1 MTHADFAGF
10 VADGATGAESSGVS
24 RAGRGD
30 CVGARIRFT
39 GREASVD
46 WTYCRFYQTEPL
58 LPHVHVF
65 HGKWYEDQGY

>member
-1 MTHADFAGF
+1 
-10 VADGATGAESSGVS
+10 VS

-46 WTYCRFYQTEPL
+46 RTHCRFYQTEPL
-58 LPHVHVF
+58 LPHEHVF
-65 HGKWYEDQGY
+65 YGKWYEDQGY

>member
-1 MTHADFAGF
+1 VTHADFAGF

-30 CVGARIRFT
+30 CVGASIRFT

-58 LPHVHVF
+58 LPHEPVF
-65 HGKWYEDQGY
+65 HGKWYEGQGY